1 MQLVSVF
8 KTALLHQKRQ
18 MESVSK
24 SASEWGGIGN
34 CIQSVCENMSNYDKL
49 VKMINLVNLNL
60 DILNPCHTVELPAKP
75 FLQLIIKN

>member
-1 MQLVSVF
+1 
-8 KTALLHQKRQ
+8 
-18 MESVSK
+18 
-24 SASEWGGIGN
+24 
-34 CIQSVCENMSNYDKL
+34 MSNYDKL